1 MIPSHSVEY
10 RHTSLAFLKYCYNP
24 RGPRAPPAPNN
35 HKRANAKSCP
45 LASLP
50 PRAPSTATHSS
61 DWQWAAAPTFKN
73 YGGSQS
79 FSGQKT
85 TKCRE
90 EKSMHPMN
98 DMIQGLNKHRCA
110 PLRRTDRRTDG
121 RTEEEERN
129 GRATATGGWTRRMP
143 IVLGPTYAD
152 EGRRP
157 VRAHRLRV
165 RVRSVDITGCPLD
178 YSRQKLS
185 ATKIYN
191 GIGMSN
197 ICLVPL

>member
-1 MIPSHSVEY
+1 M
-10 RHTSLAFLKYCYNP
+10 
-24 RGPRAPPAPNN
+24 RARVRCIHQSSWSTRATCGPAPNN

-61 DWQWAAAPTFKN
+61 DWQWAAPTFKN

-90 EKSMHPMN
+90 EKSMHLMN

-110 PLRRTDRRTDG
+110 PLRRADG
-121 RTEEEERN
+121 RMDGRRKRNGTEERLRPAD
-129 GRATATGGWTRRMP
+129 GRA
-143 IVLGPTYAD
+143 
-152 EGRRP
+152 E
-157 VRAHRLRV
+157 
-165 RVRSVDITGCPLD
+165 CP
-178 YSRQKLS
+178 SF
-185 ATKIYN
+185 
-191 GIGMSN
+191 
-197 ICLVPL
+197 LVPHTRTRDDGPCERIASASVR

>member
-1 MIPSHSVEY
+1 MQ
-10 RHTSLAFLKYCYNP
+10 
-24 RGPRAPPAPNN
+24 RG
-35 HKRANAKSCP
+35 S
-45 LASLP
+45 
-50 PRAPSTATHSS
+50 
-61 DWQWAAAPTFKN
+61 
-73 YGGSQS
+73 GSGS
-79 FSGQKT
+79 GSGQT
-85 TKCRE
+85 VRE
-90 EKSMHPMN
+90 IGE
-98 DMIQGLNKHRCA
+98 GETEA
-110 PLRRTDRRTDG
+110 AE

-165 RVRSVDITGCPLD
+165 RSADITGCPLD